1 MLISP
6 IFWTPSISRCPRR
19 ASVAIDR
26 VLRSQK
32 GSKWHAWTHY
42 PALSHIKSLEITRSI
57 WFGLFFERYDC
68 THKYV
73 QNTHRGL
80 LNHKG
85 RSFPL
90 LATSLMVMK
99 NVFTQVHKRELGLLC
114 FSKRLG
120 ISKKYWQCRPFFS
133 EQALKPC
140 WNLISMSR
148 FKNSHL
154 YIGPPLNSFEQ
165 LHLLLCL
172 LIMCEQKH
180 GIHSALGT
188 RNHCKS
194 FLSPCGLSGRQIQ
207 SKHEFLGIYYKY
219 IMWLNCAGSPAM
231 DLYSLSLRTPIFPA
245 VIFPKGKPAH
255 WALFKRRANLNTATI

>member
-1 MLISP
+1 MLWKIWLRPQICTEYLTGTLESQ
-6 IFWTPSISRCPRR
+6 RQ
-19 ASVAIDR
+19 
-26 VLRSQK
+26 VL
-32 GSKWHAWTHY
+32 
-42 PALSHIKSLEITRSI
+42 LSSCHNLWWGWRM
-57 WFGLFFERYDC
+57 C
-68 THKYV
+68 
-73 QNTHRGL
+73 L
-80 LNHKG
+80 LKFTKENLVC
-85 RSFPL
+85 SA
-90 LATSLMVMK
+90 LATI
-99 NVFTQVHKRELGLLC
+99 R
-114 FSKRLG
+114 
-120 ISKKYWQCRPFFS
+120 ISKKYWQCRSFFFF

-154 YIGPPLNSFEQ
+154 YISLPRTLLSSC
-165 LHLLLCL
+165 HLLLCL

-180 GIHSALGT
+180 SIHSALGT

-219 IMWLNCAGSPAM
+219 IMWLNCACSPAM

-245 VIFPKGKPAH
+245 VIFPKGRPAH